1 MPNGAEEIVQESILW
16 LTLSPIASGRAGL
29 RMMTAKKL
37 PIDFLLKFI
46 PSLIL
51 LIHGFTPCCDGSPR
65 SMRAP
70 QTKPSSTVRIERTET
85 SSTKPV
91 FLYAISFFQKHLSPL
106 DGPRCVFYPT
116 CSHYGYQAIEKFG
129 VFKGIMM
136 TGDRL
141 IRCNPSAMADHD
153 HPLLPNGRRYD
164 PVPRNVF
171 FEE

>member
-1 MPNGAEEIVQESILW
+1 MLR
-16 LTLSPIASGRAGL
+16 LTLFPIASGRAGL
-29 RMMTAKKL
+29 RMMTEKRI

-51 LIHGFTPCCDGSPR
+51 LIYGIAPCCEGTPR

-70 QTKPSSTVRIERTET
+70 QTTSESAIRTERIET

-129 VFKGIMM
+129 VFKGVMM

-141 IRCNPSAMADHD
+141 IRCNPSATADHD
-153 HPLLPNGRRYD
+153 HPLLPNGRQYD

>member
-1 MPNGAEEIVQESILW
+1 MTEKRILN
-16 LTLSPIASGRAGL
+16 
-29 RMMTAKKL
+29 
-37 PIDFLLKFI
+37 DFLLKFI

-51 LIHGFTPCCDGSPR
+51 LICGFAPFCDGSPR

-70 QTKPSSTVRIERTET
+70 QTKSASAIRTEGIET

-116 CSHYGYQAIEKFG
+116 CSHYAHLAIEQYG
-129 VFKGIMM
+129 VFKGIAM

-141 IRCNPSAMADHD
+141 IRCNPSTMADHD
-153 HPLLPNGRRYD
+153 HPLLPNGRLYD
-164 PVPRNVF
+164 PVTRNVF